1 MSVTQSSSWPGKN
14 AVFAVTITMDRHSFS
29 HSVTPP
35 DILVL
40 SQALGQFQ
48 HSGSH
53 SAGPKPGAAASPGK
67 LLKNA
72 GSWVLPQIGWTRES
86 GGRAFWGILMHIQ
99 VWEPLF

>member
-35 DILVL
+35 DTLVL

-72 GSWVLPQIGWTRES
+72 GSWVLPQIG
-86 GGRAFWGILMHIQ
+86 
-99 VWEPLF
+99 